1 MNVKLVSLAI
11 VAALFLPVLDWP
23 ALAQDE
29 PADPSRE
36 EDKKE
41 GEKKEGEKKEDEKKE
56 DEKKEKPKAPE
67 MDDLS
72 RKTLETYRKIAY
84 HPGLAGVKKASFAIE
99 VKIDSPMG
107 AQQTKGTY
115 KWDGQKGSLEWDDAG
130 MGAMLGQRGIDKEQF
145 DSDFDENAHLTML
158 AGAKLTAK
166 QKDDGK
172 ILVTVEGKTKA
183 NIKSFLFGKNGLVE
197 QLVVSADTGMGTK
210 QDLTMHFAYRKEG
223 DKHLETGQSFEL
235 EMGGMGKMSVKR
247 EKTYEKVSGFWLL
260 KKIVSQTKMGEQAMG
275 GMTLELTEWKLNDD
289 VK

>member
-1 MNVKLVSLAI
+1 MNVKLVLLAV
-11 VAALFLPVLDWP
+11 VAAFLLPVLDWP

-29 PADPSRE
+29 PADPRAE
-36 EDKKE
+36 ED
-41 GEKKEGEKKEDEKKE
+41 KKEDEKKE
-56 DEKKEKPKAPE
+56 DEKKQDEKKEKPKVPE

-72 RKTLETYRKIAY
+72 RKTLETYRKIVY
-84 HPGLAGVKKASFAIE
+84 HPGLAGVKKASFTIK

-115 KWDGQKGSLEWDDAG
+115 KWDGKKGSLEWDNAG
-130 MGAMLGQRGIDKEQF
+130 MSAMLGQRGIDKEEF
-145 DSDFDENAHLTML
+145 DGDFDVDAHLTTL

-183 NIKSFLFGKNGLVE
+183 NIKSFLFAKIGLVE
-197 QLVVSADTGMGTK
+197 QMVVSADTGMGTK
-210 QDLTMHFAYRKEG
+210 QDLTMHFVYRKEG
-223 DKHLETGQSFEL
+223 DKHLETGQSFEI

-247 EKTYEKVSGFWLL
+247 EKTYEKVSGFWLR
-260 KKIVSQTKMGEQAMG
+260 KKVVSQTKMGERAMG